1 MIPWLNASLRGLNRV
16 FAVARRLSAIDEGA
30 LDRGKGDSPE
40 IPAGGVLQVGS
51 PAPTGSTAADP
62 AGSLPSA
69 APLTPVPGAVPALT
83 FTPTPVPAPLA
94 PGATGGQPRT
104 VQPPVTRSELPAYDD
119 DDDDDDDERDD
130 DDD

>member
-1 MIPWLNASLRGLNRV
+1 MSNHKRVLLSLMVL
-16 FAVARRLSAIDEGA
+16 AVVVSLPLAFVAFGRPGA
-30 LDRGKGDSPE
+30 PE

-119 DDDDDDDERDD
+119 DDDDDDDDERDD